1 MNGPRGGTVSTEAAL
16 LLWAGTVCEPVH
28 IRLEGK
34 LLDNS
39 NREIAELV
47 MHRDFNDMGDIC
59 PRCAS
64 ALRIERVRFILTGA
78 QLVLVCPDCAQPQD
92 GSSGSVTPVERVSQ
106 RTQSLTND
114 V

>member
-1 MNGPRGGTVSTEAAL
+1 
-16 LLWAGTVCEPVH
+16 
-28 IRLEGK
+28 
-34 LLDNS
+34 
-39 NREIAELV
+39 

-92 GSSGSVTPVERVSQ
+92 GGSVTPVERVSQ

>member
-1 MNGPRGGTVSTEAAL
+1 MERSPLKPPCFYGPV
-16 LLWAGTVCEPVH
+16 TVCEPVH
-28 IRLEGK
+28 IRLEVK

-39 NREIAELV
+39 HREIAELV

-78 QLVLVCPDCAQPQD
+78 QLVLVCPDCAQSQD
-92 GSSGSVTPVERVSQ
+92 GSSGPVTPVERVSQ